1 MAAHHSKSKKQSGG
15 SERSPSPPEDFVL
28 YLDENLCN
36 SAAIKETLARLG
48 VRFLRHLD
56 RFPRGVPDEDWLPE
70 VGKNGWALLT
80 ADKRIRYNF
89 LEKRALEQNSVRE
102 FVFASGNL
110 SGGEMAA
117 ALELALAKM
126 QKLCVKTKPP
136 FVAAITR
143 KGEVHLRWPKSKGT
157 K

>member
-1 MAAHHSKSKKQSGG
+1 
-15 SERSPSPPEDFVL
+15 
-28 YLDENLCN
+28 
-36 SAAIKETLARLG
+36 
-48 VRFLRHLD
+48 
-56 RFPRGVPDEDWLPE
+56 LPE

-110 SGGEMAA
+110 SGSEMAS
-117 ALELALAKM
+117 ALEVALAKM
-126 QKLCVKTKPP
+126 QKLCLKTKPP

-143 KGEVHLRWPKSKGT
+143 KGEVHLRWPKSKGA